1 MSKKNTADQ
10 SFLRELNIST
20 VLRNIHTNAPISR
33 AQLAARTGL
42 NKSTIS
48 SLVEELLEFR
58 LIHETGINSI
68 GTGRPSTM
76 LEINPQAGC
85 IIGVELGVDFVAAA
99 LTDFV
104 GNVLWRRSVNADPS
118 ASPEMILDQTL
129 DLVSNAATASLQTGL
144 PLFGIGVATPGMVDL
159 REGILIFAP
168 NLHWHNIPLRKLFSE
183 RFHLRVFIE
192 NDANAA
198 AVAEHLFGV
207 ARQCSDFI
215 FVFAGVGI
223 GGGLFLN
230 GKLYRGK
237 NGFAGEIGHSP
248 IMTAGV
254 QSPCHCGNLGCWETY
269 ANQYSIIQRTQARL
283 EVRRASLIP
292 GLMAQQ
298 NVPLSI
304 SIIKQ
309 AADAGDLEAIEAFA
323 DAGKAMGQGFATLIN
338 FFNPEKIILGGPLS
352 LAGNYLLPAIQ
363 DAVIRHSLPVVNQ
376 KMEVVLSH
384 FGTDASLIG
393 AISIVVDEVLSHPYA
408 LKGGDAHRSK
418 NGLFRAQAKLSE
430 FK

>member
-1 MSKKNTADQ
+1 MSKFNTADQ

-33 AQLAARTGL
+33 ARLASRTGL

-58 LIHETGINSI
+58 LIHETGIKST
-68 GTGRPSTM
+68 GTGRPSTL

-85 IIGVELGVDFVAAA
+85 IIGVELGVDFVATA

-104 GNVLWRRSVNADPS
+104 GNVLWRCEVNVDPAAGS
-118 ASPEMILDQTL
+118 ESILDQTL
-129 DLVSNAATASLQTGL
+129 DLVSDAVAAGLSTGL
-144 PLFGIGVATPGMVDL
+144 PLLGIGVATPGMVDIND
-159 REGILIFAP
+159 GVLIFAP

-183 RFHLRVFIE
+183 RFDLRILIE

-207 ARQCSDFI
+207 ARRCSDFI

-230 GKLYRGK
+230 GDIYRGK

-269 ANQYSIIQRTQARL
+269 ANQYSIIQRIQARL
-283 EVRRASLIP
+283 EVKRPSIIP
-292 GLMAQQ
+292 DLVAQQ
-298 NVPLSI
+298 NSPLSI

-309 AADAGDLEAIEAFA
+309 AADAGDPEAIEAFA
-323 DAGKAMGQGFATLIN
+323 DAGKAMGQGFATLRS

-363 DAVIRHSLPVVNQ
+363 EVVLRHSLPVVNQ
-376 KMEVVLSH
+376 EMEVVLSH

-393 AISIVVDEVLSHPYA
+393 AISIVVDQVLSYPYA
-408 LKGGDAHRSK
+408 LKGGDANRSK
-418 NGLFRAQAKLSE
+418 NVVVETDNKFLESK
-430 FK
+430 